1 MHRCRPAAVTGRA
14 ACGPSGASAAS
25 VLLAFGRSA
34 SFACGA
40 LGVRATAIEA
50 GDLSMRGD
58 ARH

>member
-1 MHRCRPAAVTGRA
+1 MTGRA

-50 GDLSMRGD
+50 GDLSMLGD